1 MLILHI
7 VYFVSGHRLMSN
19 LSQRAAT
26 RIQSAF
32 RPKTQRC
39 YKMLFRTFVAFC
51 VFVNLSLK
59 KVNGKNV
66 ISFLEYLAQQN
77 TSVHMLANYVAAI
90 KANFIIYNLDKSC
103 ATDPKIKYF
112 LKSVRINRPLAVPRR
127 NIMSVKVL
135 KHLVSLCDGLVM
147 GFVYKAVFL
156 VGFFGFLRLSNIA
169 PHSLTSFDASRHLA
183 AGDIVFTKTHV
194 KVIIKWSKTNQNRDK
209 IHVLSLPRIRGS
221 NICPFRA
228 LKRIFK
234 SYHPEHDQPLF
245 QIQTTKGWS
254 ILTDTR
260 IRKTLST
267 LNVKMG
273 YHKHYFTFHT
283 FRRSGAT
290 LAFNSQVPIQ
300 KIQRHGA
307 WASECVWRYIKQD
320 PKMGED
326 IADTFA
332 QILHNA

>member
-1 MLILHI
+1 
-7 VYFVSGHRLMSN
+7 MSH
-19 LSQRAAT
+19 LSKSAAT
-26 RIQSAF
+26 RIQAAF

-51 VFVNLSLK
+51 VFVKFSLK
-59 KVNGKNV
+59 NVNGKNI

-77 TSVHMLANYVAAI
+77 ISVHMLANYVAAI

-103 ATDPKIKYF
+103 LSDSKIKYF

-135 KHLVSLCDGLVM
+135 KHLVSLCDGLFM

-156 VGFFGFLRLSNIA
+156 LGFFGFLRLSNIA

-183 AGDIVFTKTHV
+183 AGDVFFTKTHV
-194 KVIIKWSKTNQNRDK
+194 KVIIKWSKTNQNRDR
-209 IHVLSLPRIRGS
+209 IHVLSHPWIRAS
-221 NICPFRA
+221 NICSFKA
-228 LKRIFK
+228 LKRIFR
-234 SYHPEHDQPLF
+234 SYHPKHDQPLF
-245 QIQTTKGWS
+245 QVKTNKGWS

-283 FRRSGAT
+283 FRCSGAT
-290 LAFNSQVPIQ
+290 LAFNSKVPIK

-307 WASECVWRYIKQD
+307 WASECVWRYIKED

-332 QILHNA
+332 RILHNA